1 MKKISILK
9 VSTEVKAVFLMIG
22 VVAGG
27 IVAALAWM
35 DTRYADAAQVQQWQQ
50 RSDMRVKDLEE
61 QIRTDKLY
69 RNMNLYRE
77 QLRAYLKDFPEINK
91 APDSVKNA
99 FSWYLNEYTRI
110 TGELGV
116 PNEFEYLLEN

>member
-1 MKKISILK
+1 MEKLSISK
-9 VSTEVKAVFLMIG
+9 VSTEVKAVFLMIV

-35 DTRYADAAQVQQWQQ
+35 ETRYADAAQVKQWQQ
-50 RSDMRVKDLEE
+50 RSEMRVKDLED

-69 RNMNLYRE
+69 RSMEMYRV
-77 QLRAYLKDFPEINK
+77 QIRAYLKDFPEIDK
-91 APDSVKNA
+91 APVSVKNA

-110 TGELGV
+110 SGELSV
-116 PNEFEYLLEN
+116 PNEFEYLLEK